1 MENKENISPPPQ
13 ISRIEITELSPE
25 GRKLIKTPPGSQRIE
40 FDAISI
46 RNPNT
51 PTAITVISV
60 LDKERNTLKTSYEIL
75 PDGRVIQY
83 EHNPDKPGEI
93 VKRTPLENVLAA
105 GIITTYGPPE
115 ERQKDGE
122 TKIVEPVVKKR
133 ELVLVPKGN
142 NP

>member
-1 MENKENISPPPQ
+1 MEGAENISPPQ
-13 ISRIEITELSPE
+13 SRIKITELSP
-25 GRKLIKTPPGSQRIE
+25 GGTKLIETNPPGSQRIE
-40 FDAISI
+40 SDAISI
-46 RNPNT
+46 RDPNT